1 MGHLLA
7 VAPYEDF
14 VREHAPIMFGI
25 ICVLLALLVIRLVVR
40 TMTRVILLSLLLLIA
55 LFIGIERDNITQC
68 AQTCKCH
75 LAGFDVSVAYCEPK
89 IAA

>member
-1 MGHLLA
+1 MA

-14 VREHAPIMFGI
+14 VRDHAPIMFGV
-25 ICVLLALLVIRLVVR
+25 ICALLGLLVIRLVVR
-40 TMTRVILLSLLLLIA
+40 TMTRVVLLSLLLLIT
-55 LFIGIERDNITQC
+55 LFIGIERDNITEC

-89 IAA
+89 FAA